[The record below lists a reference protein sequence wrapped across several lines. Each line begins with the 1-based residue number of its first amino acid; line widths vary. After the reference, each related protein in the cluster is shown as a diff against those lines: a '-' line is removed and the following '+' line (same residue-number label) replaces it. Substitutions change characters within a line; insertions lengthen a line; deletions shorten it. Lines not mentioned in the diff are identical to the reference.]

1 MIKILGEII
10 KDSRLGNKVIYFNK
24 PKRVIPSTTEN
35 NEIRK
40 IAKKL
45 LTPSKKVSK

>member
-24 PKRVIPSTTEN
+24 PKRVIPSPP
-35 NEIRK
+35 EIP
-40 IAKKL
+40 KK
-45 LTPSKKVSK
+45 TKREKANCG

>member
-24 PKRVIPSTTEN
+24 SKRVIPSPPK
-35 NEIRK
+35 RQK
-40 IAKKL
+40 GKKP
-45 LTPSKKVSK
+45 TVDNSKKQVK